1 MRMELSRKL
10 VAQCRAHTVRSLPRE
25 TKISRDGARTRD
37 ANGLDHALRQWRAPL
52 LSRVR
57 RPLLNVM

>member
-25 TKISRDGARTRD
+25 TKIIKHDRYFAH
-37 ANGLDHALRQWRAPL
+37 GL
-52 LSRVR
+52 VR
-57 RPLLNVM
+57 RKSHEMERAHEKLMA